1 MNITRTSAGTSART
15 PVGTSTGISTR
26 MSKRIGA
33 AFLTGA
39 LAITGLSACSLLGDR
54 EVAKEE
60 VEKGISDS
68 LEKEVRRKPERIE
81 CPSGLKAE
89 EGAKLEC
96 KLHHSGDSISVDVTV
111 DSVDG
116 DNVHYNVEVA
126 DHVD

>member
-39 LAITGLSACSLLGDR
+39 LAITGLSACSLLSDR
-54 EVAKEE
+54 EVAKED

-68 LEKEVRRKPERIE
+68 LEKEVGRKPERIE

>member
-1 MNITRTSAGTSART
+1 MNNIRTSADSAR
-15 PVGTSTGISTR
+15 SAYF
-26 MSKRIGA
+26 SKRLGA

-39 LAITGLSACSLLGDR
+39 LAVTGLSACSLLGGK
-54 EVAKEE
+54 EVSQAD

-68 LEKEVRRKPERIE
+68 LEKEVGRKPERIE

-89 EGAKLEC
+89 EGAKIEC
-96 KLHHSGDSISVDVTV
+96 KLHDSGETYSVDVTA

-126 DHVD
+126 DQAE